1 MIAQQRRASFS
12 VAHARSPT
20 GRDSPLASAMVQS
33 VTPGPESEEWVKSW
47 AQVLARDLIDSRV
60 VAVDAHST
68 VEDACDASLGAA
80 LCASYSLILQLLLTE
95 GIPCLVVKAL
105 PNSPPNHPFLGLFDF
120 SDVNAFLTLAATRH
134 TIPPHELKANSRAD
148 QIMSAAR
155 SGHVPVHLVSN
166 LSEKNFLEILPYDA
180 TAISLLSV
188 FARGTHRV
196 LLQSPSP
203 SSTYL
208 GMVSDTR
215 LLSWFSTYAEHAPAF
230 QSYLANPLS
239 ALSLPS
245 LHMYSSVISTSS
257 TAQVLDAMC
266 LMSEQGVSSVAVIDE
281 ELGTLLSAVSVTDV
295 GKIVVPSQSN
305 HILSTPVHQFIAQ
318 IKELDGSTDG
328 ADKYPIYAVFPTST
342 LSYTIQKLLAT
353 NSHRLFITDNDFPLS
368 SSPSI
373 SPLGNGNL
381 CGIVSIVDILS
392 LFARIANIPDVD
404 PTRRMRHRRASSSS
418 SHSSNSGLARSRSSS
433 STRMRLSAS
442 PRIVATTGDNRN
454 SISSLDAFQWSERVS
469 SSPRKEDYK

>member
-1 MIAQQRRASFS
+1 MALAQQRRASIS
-12 VAHARSPT
+12 LAHARSST
-20 GRDSPLASAMVQS
+20 GRDSPLASAMLQS
-33 VTPGPESEEWVKSW
+33 VSVGPESNEWVKSW
-47 AQVLARDLIDSRV
+47 AQVHVRDLIDSRI
-60 VAVDAHST
+60 VAVEAEST
-68 VEDACDASLGAA
+68 VEDACD
-80 LCASYSLILQLLLTE
+80 LLLTE
-95 GIPCLVVKAL
+95 DIHCLVVKAL
-105 PNSPPNHPFLGLFDF
+105 PGDPADSFLGLFDF

-134 TIPPHELKANSRAD
+134 TIPPHELKANPRAD

-155 SGHVPVHLVSN
+155 SGRVPVHLVSN
-166 LSEKNFLEILPYDA
+166 LSEKNFLEILPYEA
-180 TAISLLSV
+180 TVISLLSV

-196 LLQSPSP
+196 LIRSPSP

-208 GMVSDTR
+208 GMVSDMR
-215 LLSWFSTYAEHAPAF
+215 LLSWFSTYADRTPAF
-230 QSYLANPLS
+230 QSYLANSLY

-245 LHMYSSVISTSS
+245 LHMYSSVVATSS
-257 TAQVLDAMC
+257 TAQVLDAMR

-318 IKELDGSTDG
+318 IKEPDGSTDG
-328 ADKYPIYAVFPTST
+328 IDKYPIYVVFPTST

-353 NSHRLFITDNDFPLS
+353 ASHRLFVTDNDFPLS

-373 SPLGNGNL
+373 SNLGNGNL

-404 PTRRMRHRRASSSS
+404 PTQRMRHRRASSAS
-418 SHSSNSGLARSRSSS
+418 SHSSHSGLARSRSSS
-433 STRMRLSAS
+433 RTSMRLSAS
-442 PRIVATTGDNRN
+442 PRIVATTVDNRN
-454 SISSLDAFQWSERVS
+454 SISSLDAFQWSELV
-469 SSPRKEDYK
+469 SPRKEEGK